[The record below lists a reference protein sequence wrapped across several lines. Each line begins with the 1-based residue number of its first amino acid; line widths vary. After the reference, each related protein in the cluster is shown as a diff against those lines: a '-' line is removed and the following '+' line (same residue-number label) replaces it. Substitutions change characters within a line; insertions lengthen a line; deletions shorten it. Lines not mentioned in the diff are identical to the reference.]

1 MRHSSSQRQVL
12 KSLRMLSSW
21 AILACQCLSDKRT
34 GERVAK
40 RRQDGIR
47 QWAALGAAQRLSQ
60 ILEEQA
66 AIYRA
71 FPELRGARGKGRRGG
86 ITLAPEI
93 GAASDAA
100 SGDAESEQTPRRRR
114 RRHLSPE
121 ARKRISDAQKAR
133 WAKHRATAAT
143 TQATRKKR

>member
-1 MRHSSSQRQVL
+1 M
-12 KSLRMLSSW
+12 
-21 AILACQCLSDKRT
+21 
-34 GERVAK
+34 AK

-71 FPELRGARGKGRRGG
+71 FPELRGGRGRGRRAG
-86 ITLAPEI
+86 IALAAAS
-93 GAASDAA
+93 GAASDIASTAA
-100 SGDAESEQTPRRRR
+100 TSKQNGRRRR
-114 RRHLSPE
+114 RNLSPE

-133 WAKHRATAAT
+133 WAKHRATAASPEGS
-143 TQATRKKR
+143 RKKR